1 MTTPLNS
8 TGIFHIPNSSD
19 SFRSCSFK
27 FFEFSIVFN
36 VIPVFNNNITCLI
49 IYLRIYLFISVFSLE
64 WLFLNKKSC
73 FGEIII
79 WVYIYELYRI
89 FIKHPIQANCILYY
103 LEKDYQGYI
112 KWIYLLKNSGLLFFC
127 FQFQLSRKFDKPK
140 TCFALMQVRCITRK
154 ENSWKNY
161 LIGVE
166 KMQLIRRNQVYF
178 NSFNVLTATKVIIK
192 D

>member
-49 IYLRIYLFISVFSLE
+49 IYLRIYLFVSVFSLE

-79 WVYIYELYRI
+79 WVCIYELYRI

-140 TCFALMQVRCITRK
+140 TCFALMHYTEREFLEKLPYR
-154 ENSWKNY
+154 SWKN
-161 LIGVE
+161 
-166 KMQLIRRNQVYF
+166 
-178 NSFNVLTATKVIIK
+178 ATYSS
-192 D
+192 